1 MQSQDQVINIK
12 NSHHPS
18 TRLIVFRLFVSLAL
32 IALSLCI
39 YVPYSIWGIAVAIR
53 FYNYHNQC

>member
-1 MQSQDQVINIK
+1 MQSQDQVINTK

-18 TRLIVFRLFVSLAL
+18 TRLIVFCLFVYLAL

-39 YVPYSIWGIAVAIR
+39 YVPYSFWGTAVAIC
-53 FYNYHNQC
+53 FYNYHSYC